1 MVPQENLST
10 AGSLIHHGGW
20 WEGQSL
26 DHGLLPSLLSTWSN
40 MHAQRKQFWRT
51 AGLGGLSGEAATTSC
66 LTPVALLHDQMHQK
80 ALCSSSSWVLPKVQ
94 KGPGMLRH
102 STQTGEGSLLG
113 IRWCLPGATM
123 ILLEFWLKWEQCKG
137 PTSFLKSIWYT
148 LYPKR
153 FLTMLHHWIP
163 SPWAA
168 VSLGKWQV
176 KLSHLVQNCAR
187 LQNCCHCPWVL
198 EFTHMPPPPFTRQ
211 LAWAPAEALAS
222 PAGTGMGRRR
232 SSDIL
237 KGTVICFRKG
247 ENVICS
253 LYLCYRTHHR

>member
-1 MVPQENLST
+1 
-10 AGSLIHHGGW
+10 
-20 WEGQSL
+20 
-26 DHGLLPSLLSTWSN
+26 
-40 MHAQRKQFWRT
+40 
-51 AGLGGLSGEAATTSC
+51 
-66 LTPVALLHDQMHQK
+66 MHQK
-80 ALCSSSSWVLPKVQ
+80 ALCSSSSWILPKVQ

-113 IRWCLPGATM
+113 IRWCLRGATM

-137 PTSFLKSIWYT
+137 PTSFLKSIWST

-163 SPWAA
+163 RLYAA

-176 KLSHLVQNCAR
+176 KLSHLMQNCAR
-187 LQNCCHCPWVL
+187 LQSCCHCPWVL
-198 EFTHMPPPPFTRQ
+198 KFTHMPPLFTRQ

-232 SSDIL
+232 SSNIL
-237 KGTVICFRKG
+237 RGTVICFRKV
-247 ENVICS
+247 ENIICS
-253 LYLCYRTHHR
+253 LYLTYVIVTTVGRFFSVFINKAVGTFLPLPKVNFYFHVACARTWKGPNVVGVPHDVSCESFCLCHTI